1 MITIS
6 ISPQTPEHMSIL
18 GQALIA
24 MLSGDYEPKEVP
36 VTIEAAPAKKPRK
49 AATEAAPA
57 PTPVAVVTATA
68 TPTPEAVPSEPV
80 AASPSKAVTLEEVR
94 AKLAALSQAGKT
106 AEVKTLISQ
115 FGAGKLTDLAADKYA
130 EVLTAAEAL

>member
-6 ISPQTPEHMSIL
+6 VSPQTPAHMLIL
-18 GQALIA
+18 SKALA
-24 MLSGDYEPKEVP
+24 EMLGAEAQPVATAEVE
-36 VTIEAAPAKKPRK
+36 VKKPRK
-49 AATEAAPA
+49 PA
-57 PTPVAVVTATA
+57 PTPVAVVTAPEVTA
-68 TPTPEAVPSEPV
+68 PAEPV
-80 AASPSKAVTLEEVR
+80 AASPSKTVTLEEVR

>member
-6 ISPQTPEHMSIL
+6 VSPQTPAHMLIL
-18 GQALIA
+18 SKALA
-24 MLSGDYEPKEVP
+24 EMLGAEAQPVATAEVE
-36 VTIEAAPAKKPRK
+36 VKKPRK
-49 AATEAAPA
+49 PA
-57 PTPVAVVTATA
+57 PTPVAVVTATPA
-68 TPTPEAVPSEPV
+68 PEVTAPAEPV
-80 AASPSKAVTLEEVR
+80 AASPSKTVTLEEVR

>member
-49 AATEAAPA
+49 AAEAPA
-57 PTPVAVVTATA
+57 PIPVAAVTATA
-68 TPTPEAVPSEPV
+68 TPTPEAAPAEPV
-80 AASPSKAVTLEEVR
+80 AASPSKAITLEEVR
-94 AKLAALSQAGKT
+94 GKLAALSQAGKT
-106 AEVKTLISQ
+106 AQVKELIVK
-115 FGAGKLTDLAADKYA
+115 FGAGKLTDIAADKYSD
-130 EVLTAAEAL
+130 VLLAAEALAA